1 MTSLHCRV
9 ENWQNL
15 FWGKKIH
22 PDMSSLL
29 VTIFQVTDWH
39 NYNNFIII
47 IIMQIH
53 NHASSKFLEFSFCLF
68 KATAFKFPSLLLQI
82 CMYDI
87 NCWSLFNC
95 PALTAFEIVTGW
107 LPMPLPVVG
116 DTRCNQTRSGSPY
129 WLEER
134 PWEWG
139 CYWFWR
145 SSTRI

>member
-1 MTSLHCRV
+1 MTSLCCRV
-9 ENWQNL
+9 EKELTKSVLREKNSSGL
-15 FWGKKIH
+15 TIILG
-22 PDMSSLL
+22 SLL
-29 VTIFQVTDWH
+29 VTIFQVTDSH

-53 NHASSKFLEFSFCLF
+53 NPASSKFLEFSFCSI

-107 LPMPLPVVG
+107 LPMPLK
-116 DTRCNQTRSGSPY
+116 T
-129 WLEER
+129 E
-134 PWEWG
+134 PW
-139 CYWFWR
+139 
-145 SSTRI
+145 